1 MTLGA
6 RLGRH
11 QHQHRCCSIFV
22 FFSVVVAE
30 VSGRSAKSMM
40 GYCGA
45 LTPGCTGS
53 RTRAVLK
60 SCITSLWSRESQ
72 GCPACTIVEWNVDG
86 EMSRT
91 RAARGP
97 HSSHRT
103 ISASSTSPTGT
114 PTHPPALGPGPLL
127 LYFRHRHPLRR
138 TVMSCGP
145 CPCQCQRAQTAHGS

>member
-1 MTLGA
+1 MRVGPAPAPAPL
-6 RLGRH
+6 LLLFVL
-11 QHQHRCCSIFV
+11 QRCCCCC
-22 FFSVVVAE
+22 
-30 VSGRSAKSMM
+30 SGGKQEIRKGYD

-45 LTPGCTGS
+45 GTRAARDP

-60 SCITSLWSRESQ
+60 SRITSLSSSRESQ
-72 GCPACTIVEWNVDG
+72 GCPACTVVKWNVGG

-114 PTHPPALGPGPLL
+114 PTPPSCSWPWSSSFLL
-127 LYFRHRHPLRR
+127 PASASSSSYHD
-138 TVMSCGP
+138 VCGP
-145 CPCQCQRAQTAHGS
+145 CPCQCQ